1 MGQKEPRLPA
11 PQEGCRH
18 SLFIQPGANS
28 EPGRWR
34 AEIQTQFWFARQTQ
48 PPSAGPPLG
57 PFSTAY
63 FRVVPGLPAPC
74 VTFTDPTFQSRV
86 LHSKGPGKGSPGKQG
101 TGKCQGRKEGRERH
115 GPVRLHFIRATLS
128 PGARLVWEG
137 MRLRPWGLGG
147 DSDSS
152 YAHTSKDSPCVCNQ
166 PRPRLPSDT
175 GVGPGHRGQTL
186 LSPTLCALPEGSQK
200 NKESAT

>member
-1 MGQKEPRLPA
+1 MAHAVSSTLWSWESFFLEGQGLLSPKIPDRPASPHLPNRLSVGQKEPGLPA

-28 EPGRWR
+28 ELGRRR
-34 AEIQTQFWFARQTQ
+34 AEIQTQFWFTGQTQ

-57 PFSTAY
+57 PFSMAY

-74 VTFTDPTFQSRV
+74 VTFTGPTLQSRL

-101 TGKCQGRKEGRERH
+101 AGKCQGRKEGRERH
-115 GPVRLHFIRATLS
+115 GPVGLHSIRATLS
-128 PGARLVWEG
+128 PRARLVWKG
-137 MRLRPWGLGG
+137 VRLRPCGVGG

-152 YAHTSKDSPCVCNQ
+152 YAHTGRDSRCV
-166 PRPRLPSDT
+166 
-175 GVGPGHRGQTL
+175 
-186 LSPTLCALPEGSQK
+186 
-200 NKESAT
+200 